1 MITLENVS
9 YTYPRTNRDA
19 VTKISLSLKGGECV
33 LVTGHSGSG
42 KTTLCLAAAG
52 ILEHEYG
59 GKKSGRVSVDR
70 KDVREY
76 RDLADLSSRVGILF
90 DDPDSQ
96 LLFTSVEEEILS
108 ALERREFTAGEVE
121 DRLSRVLAVTGLE
134 ALRHRPPQA
143 LSGGQKQRVVLAT
156 TLALGT
162 DILILDEPTS
172 ELDEEGTASIVRL
185 LSELKSQG
193 KAILIVEQKFP
204 KLEGLVDRI
213 VVLEDGRIRVDG
225 PPAIV
230 LTDEVAR
237 RTLIPDFSGIRTG
250 IRQADNGNDPIIQTR
265 GLTFKYDELEA
276 LSGVDISIAPGE
288 FVAIVGENGSGKTT
302 LVKHFIGLLRPLM
315 GTVMVDGKDAAQ
327 VPIADLAHVVGM
339 VFQNPDHMFFA
350 DSVFDEVAFGVDNL
364 KIPDRERVVM
374 EALENVRLAEARDLY
389 PRWLSRGERQ
399 RLAIACV
406 LAMQPAVL
414 VLDEPTT
421 GLDGE
426 ESREIIAIL
435 KQLQEKGHAVIIITH
450 SSEIAGQCADRV
462 VRMEGGRIVADSRT
476 EVTHG

>member
-1 MITLENVS
+1 MISLESVS
-9 YTYPRTNRDA
+9 YAYPRTDRDA
-19 VTKISLSLKGGECV
+19 LAGITLSLARGECI
-33 LVTGHSGSG
+33 LIAGHSGSG

-59 GKKSGRVSVDR
+59 GKKAGRVMVDG

-76 RDLADLSSRVGILF
+76 ADLSDLSSRVGILF

-96 LLFTSVEEEILS
+96 LLFTTVEEEILS
-108 ALERREFTAGEVE
+108 ALERRGFSPGEVE
-121 DRLSRVLAVTGLE
+121 ERLARVLSVTGLE
-134 ALRHRPPQA
+134 ALRDRPPHA

-172 ELDEEGTASIVRL
+172 ELDEQGTESIVRL
-185 LSELKSQG
+185 LAELKAQG
-193 KAILIVEQKFP
+193 KAILIVEQKYE
-204 KLEGLVDRI
+204 KLAPLIDRI
-213 VVLEDGRIRVDG
+213 VVLENGRIRVEG
-225 PPAIV
+225 PPATV
-230 LTDEVAR
+230 LADEVAR
-237 RTLIPDFSGIRTG
+237 RVLIPDFSGIGTAKNGTNGESPIIRTG
-250 IRQADNGNDPIIQTR
+250 TLSFRYGEVD
-265 GLTFKYDELEA
+265 A
-276 LSGVDISIAPGE
+276 LSGVDLSIARGE

-302 LVKHFIGLLRPLM
+302 LVKHFIGLLRPGK
-315 GTVMVDGKDAAQ
+315 GTVVVDGKDAAAA
-327 VPIADLAHVVGM
+327 PIADLAHSVGL

-364 KIPDRERVVM
+364 GIPDREKAVAD
-374 EALENVRLAEARDLY
+374 ALSAVRLTAARDLY

-421 GLDGE
+421 GLDGT
-426 ESREIIAIL
+426 ESRDIIGIM
-435 KQLQEKGHAVIIITH
+435 KKLQENGHTIIMVTH
-450 SSEIAGQCADRV
+450 SREIAGQCADRV
-462 VRMEGGRIVADSRT
+462 IRMEAGRIVSDARA
-476 EVTHG
+476 EVSHG

>member
-9 YTYPRTNRDA
+9 YAYPRADREA
-19 VTKISLSLKGGECV
+19 VSEITLTLKGGECV

-59 GKKSGRVSVDR
+59 GKKSGRVTVDG

-76 RDLADLSSRVGILF
+76 HDLTDISTRVGILF

-96 LLFTSVEEEILS
+96 LLFTTVEEEVLS
-108 ALERREFTAGEVE
+108 AIERRGFSVAEVE
-121 DRLSRVLAVTGLE
+121 ERLAQVLAVTGLE
-134 ALRHRPPQA
+134 ELKDRPPHA

-172 ELDEEGTASIVRL
+172 ELDEQGTESIVRL
-185 LSELKSQG
+185 LEEFKAQG
-193 KAILIVEQKFP
+193 KAILIVEQKFT
-204 KLEGLVDRI
+204 KLASLVDRI
-213 VVLEDGRIRVDG
+213 VVLENGRIRNEG
-225 PPAIV
+225 PPATV
-230 LTDEVAR
+230 LQDEIAR
-237 RTLIPDFSGIRTG
+237 RTLIPDFSGIRT
-250 IRQADNGNDPIIQTR
+250 ISQAINGSVPMVCTR
-265 GLTFKYDELEA
+265 GLTFSYGEEEA
-276 LSGVDISIAPGE
+276 LSGVDLSIAQGE

-302 LVKHFIGLLRPLM
+302 LVKHFIGLLRPNK
-315 GTVMVDGKDAAQ
+315 GTVTVDGKDAAKA
-327 VPIADLAHVVGM
+327 PIAELAHSVGL

-364 KIPDRERVVM
+364 GIPGREQAVM
-374 EALENVRLAEARDLY
+374 DALATVRLTAARDLY

-414 VLDEPTT
+414 ILDEPTT
-421 GLDGE
+421 GLDGS
-426 ESREIIAIL
+426 ESREILEIL
-435 KQLQEKGHAVIIITH
+435 KQLQEKGHTIIMITH
-450 SSEIAGQCADRV
+450 SREIAGQCADRV
-462 VRMEGGRIVADSRT
+462 IHMEAGRIADDVRA
-476 EVTHG
+476 EAAHG

>member
-9 YTYPRTNRDA
+9 YAYPRVDREA
-19 VTKISLSLKGGECV
+19 VSEITLTLMKGECI

-59 GKKSGRVSVDR
+59 GKKSGRVTVEG

-76 RDLADLSSRVGILF
+76 HDLPDISTRVGILF

-96 LLFTSVEEEILS
+96 LLFTTVEEEVLAAI
-108 ALERREFTAGEVE
+108 ERRGFSVAEVE
-121 DRLSRVLAVTGLE
+121 ERLAQVLAATGLE
-134 ALRHRPPQA
+134 ELKDRPPHA

-172 ELDEEGTASIVRL
+172 ELDEQGTENIVRL
-185 LSELKSQG
+185 LEEFKAQG
-193 KAILIVEQKFP
+193 KAILIVEQKFT
-204 KLEGLVDRI
+204 KLASLVDRI
-213 VVLEDGRIRVDG
+213 VVLENGRIRNEG
-225 PPAIV
+225 PPATV
-230 LTDEVAR
+230 LQDEIAR
-237 RTLIPDFSGIRTG
+237 RILIPDFSGIRT
-250 IRQADNGNDPIIQTR
+250 RSPAVNGSAPMVCTR
-265 GLTFKYDELEA
+265 GLTFSYGEEET
-276 LSGVDISIAPGE
+276 LSSVDISIAQGE

-302 LVKHFIGLLRPLM
+302 LVKHFIGLLRPNK
-315 GTVMVDGKDAAQ
+315 GTVTVDGKDAAKA
-327 VPIADLAHVVGM
+327 PIAELAHSVGL

-350 DSVFDEVAFGVDNL
+350 NSVFDEVAFGVDNL
-364 KIPDRERVVM
+364 GIPGREQVVM
-374 EALENVRLAEARDLY
+374 DALATVRLTAARDLY

-414 VLDEPTT
+414 ILDEPTT
-421 GLDGE
+421 GLDGS
-426 ESREIIAIL
+426 ESREILEIL
-435 KQLQEKGHAVIIITH
+435 KQLQEKGHTIIMITH
-450 SSEIAGQCADRV
+450 SREIAGQCADRIV
-462 VRMEGGRIVADSRT
+462 HMEAGRIADDVRV
-476 EVTHG
+476 EAAHG